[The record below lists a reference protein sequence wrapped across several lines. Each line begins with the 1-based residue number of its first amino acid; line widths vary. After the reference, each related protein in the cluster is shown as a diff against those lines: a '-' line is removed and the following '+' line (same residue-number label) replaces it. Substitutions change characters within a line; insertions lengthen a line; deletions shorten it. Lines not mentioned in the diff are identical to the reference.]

1 MQECRVAPGRLVL
14 TTVALLHVGTAV
26 ALWGSAADS
35 SGPQASTCPSQ
46 RTFPATVSDIYVTGV
61 LGVSGGVRCDQMDP
75 SGAQLLEAARWTALK
90 MTNMNIIP
98 GLTLG
103 VSAYDTC
110 GGPQA
115 VLRAA
120 VTAVVDG
127 GYLDSP
133 RCRAEPHVGV
143 LHSHPHHAHLSAFLK
158 DLDIAS
164 VSVGSEDQ
172 VPQLEALMQLLVRL
186 NWTSVAV
193 AAPSIQV
200 LQQFGH
206 LAAQSRVCVGAEA
219 ILPPPTSN
227 NLYESLVE
235 DLGRNGP
242 RGMVL
247 IGPQDH
253 LQAALLTA
261 AHNYTN
267 LHWVLAPTGPIQE
280 SVFQGMHG
288 VSGALVVRRD
298 SQTVPEFG
306 EHFLSVT
313 ASDTTLYP
321 PVTHHHYTEEPAV
334 FQVVK
339 AMYTIG
345 LAVRRAVVHTCGGTG
360 WCKNASVTFTAITDD
375 SPDVIEAFSIKAER
389 PRYQVLRLSPLHTS
403 NPKRLVFS
411 KVGQYSLGVLELE
424 SSLLEGLERPPRYV
438 CISCRCLNVR
448 FAFLA
453 DLRWRTEAWVTICA
467 TMAIIGFLLAA
478 SISVFIGVRS
488 CRGSAQEGS
497 QGFSLLLLMSC
508 VFLYAAILPYS
519 FEASTL
525 TCSLRP
531 FATSLAYAIVFAIM
545 LSRSLM
551 LATADSEGLVG
562 HVSGVI
568 QTALLFFMVSVQAG
582 LGVQQWLMA
591 SQISMHS
598 LPSGGALYTCSP
610 HRLHF
615 IISQSYIMFLL
626 ALQLIISPFNI
637 RSRRNYHEGL
647 LFFIATLLMTSVWIA
662 WSTLYMI
669 LPPAWSEACICL
681 GMAAT
686 STCVLVTIFVP
697 KTYLMVRA
705 AARDSVCAA
714 PVHPLARP
722 QSTHDLARSSSLA
735 LYDSVGY
742 LPEMIQAP
750 GHAYAPDPT
759 VHHPTQKEN
768 PYETYSQYHPSP
780 HKITQF

>member
-411 KVGQYSLGVLELE
+411 KV
-424 SSLLEGLERPPRYV
+424 
-438 CISCRCLNVR
+438 
-448 FAFLA
+448 
-453 DLRWRTEAWVTICA
+453 
-467 TMAIIGFLLAA
+467 
-478 SISVFIGVRS
+478 RS